1 MDAQDKPRLE
11 ITDRQGNR
19 IVSADEHAAQGA
31 IAKLNGR
38 ALAPNRGTSLNLD
51 WVEEVRVN
59 TSAVER
65 RAQTL
70 VTRRTV
76 KKEWQIAWL
85 LRAIPCMDLTTLSGD
100 DTDERVRRLCA
111 KAMRPVSESVKAT
124 LGIEE
129 LPIQVAAVCV
139 YHLFIET
146 ARRALEGT
154 SIRVAA
160 VSAGFP
166 AGLSP
171 FPERIAEVRRSL
183 EAGADEIDVV
193 ITRAHV

>member
-1 MDAQDKPRLE
+1 NSGVA
-11 ITDRQGNR
+11 
-19 IVSADEHAAQGA
+19 
-31 IAKLNGR
+31 LNV
-38 ALAPNRGTSLNLD
+38 D
-51 WVEEVRVN
+51 WVDSVRIN

-65 RAQTL
+65 RAATL
-70 VTRRTV
+70 TARRTV
-76 KKEWQIAWL
+76 KKDWQVAWL
-85 LRAIPCMDLTTLSGD
+85 LRAISCMDLTTLSGD
-100 DTDERVRRLCA
+100 DTDEGGRRLCA
-111 KAMRPVSESVKAT
+111 KPRRPVSERVKAT

-146 ARRALEGT
+146 ARGAVEGS

-166 AGLSP
+166 AGLNP

-193 ITRAHV
+193 ITRAHVFAGGGQGFLRGNSGAQE